1 MALSW
6 WKYGN
11 NGNFQWVN
19 IKHKKIAVLLNHVSV
34 PTKPAYKHVTTFY
47 YAHFCMLERKK
58 VNVSRGR
65 GGALMPAATCKVLRV
80 RWEIYSKSMSIWNGI
95 KHRVKI
101 NILHL
106 IKHVVYEYDSKGN
119 TSKCINGLRIR
130 QAKEAKPFERF
141 MWYMSQNR
149 VHNRAPSTLYTSNWN
164 VCSYFRH
171 SSIALLT
178 HIRLTVTFC
187 RSTRLNSILLFM
199 KRAHKQNAL
208 HSATLILPLS
218 LVPFSRS
225 FYYYP
230 KFWKCK

>member
-1 MALSW
+1 MGIMVIS
-6 WKYGN
+6 
-11 NGNFQWVN
+11 NGLISNTR
-19 IKHKKIAVLLNHVSV
+19 KLLCYSIMFRCQQNPLINMWRRFITRISV
-34 PTKPAYKHVTTFY
+34 
-47 YAHFCMLERKK
+47 CSSGKK
-58 VNVSRGR
+58 VNVPRGG

-106 IKHVVYEYDSKGN
+106 IKHVVYEYDSKAN

-130 QAKEAKPFERF
+130 QAKEAKPFEQF

-208 HSATLILPLS
+208 HSATLILPLL

-230 KFWKCK
+230 EYWTCK